1 MHRKMSEFRTIT
13 RKNPS
18 KANPKLTE
26 LNVEL
31 AKVDAEVEKLLDTL
45 TGANKTLLSY
55 ANSKI
60 EELDEQRQSLI
71 KAISDM
77 KVSTLSSEQ
86 ADSISDYLTDWD
98 NIGIDDKR
106 LVLDGLVTRVSAT
119 SESVQIEWKI

>member
-1 MHRKMSEFRTIT
+1 MHRKMSEFQTIT

>member
-1 MHRKMSEFRTIT
+1 MSEFQTIT